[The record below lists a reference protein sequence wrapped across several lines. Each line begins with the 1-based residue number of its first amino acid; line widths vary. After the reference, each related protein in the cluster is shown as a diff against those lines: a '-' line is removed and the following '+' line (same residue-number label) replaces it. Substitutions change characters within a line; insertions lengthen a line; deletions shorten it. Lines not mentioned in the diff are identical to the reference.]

1 MEAQILQE
9 YTTAK
14 NAEIREEKL
23 RERIRGT
30 SDELRVLEQKL
41 SSAYTSQE
49 RALQISQKKLDKE
62 AGKVA
67 EAALDSKLCLTIIFR
82 I

>member
-23 RERIRGT
+23 RESIRGT

-67 EAALDSKLCLTIIFR
+67 EAVLDSKLCLTIIFR